1 MKTKMFFICGPY
13 PVMDYLLLA
22 LTALV
27 AFAYGMLFALW
38 LIFARTASRLA
49 HLLEQYTGRCLS
61 LEEVYQTLK
70 TVLDKAYAELEQEQ
84 HEGAKTGD

>member
-1 MKTKMFFICGPY
+1 MNY
-13 PVMDYLLLA
+13 ALLL

-38 LIFARTASRLA
+38 LIFARTASRVA
-49 HLLEQYTGRCLS
+49 SLLEEYTGRCLS

-70 TVLDKAYAELEQEQ
+70 TILDKAYAELEAEN
-84 HEGAKTGD
+84 HEDTEAGD

>member
-1 MKTKMFFICGPY
+1 MNYT
-13 PVMDYLLLA
+13 LLL

-38 LIFARTASRLA
+38 LIFARTASRVA
-49 HLLEQYTGRCLS
+49 NLLEEYTGRCLN

-70 TVLDKAYAELEQEQ
+70 TVLDKAYAELEKENN
-84 HEGAKTGD
+84 EDTETVD

>member
-1 MKTKMFFICGPY
+1 
-13 PVMDYLLLA
+13 MDYLLLL

-49 HLLEQYTGRCLS
+49 HLLEEYTGRCLS

-70 TVLDKAYAELEQEQ
+70 TILDKAYEELEREH
-84 HEGAKTGD
+84 HENSQTGD

>member
-1 MKTKMFFICGPY
+1 MNYT
-13 PVMDYLLLA
+13 LLL

-38 LIFARTASRLA
+38 LIFARTASRVA
-49 HLLEQYTGRCLS
+49 SLLEEYTGRCLS

-70 TVLDKAYAELEQEQ
+70 TILDKAYAELEKEN
-84 HEGAKTGD
+84 HEDTEAGD

>member
-1 MKTKMFFICGPY
+1 
-13 PVMDYLLLA
+13 MDYLLLL

-49 HLLEQYTGRCLS
+49 HLLEDYTGRCLS

-70 TVLDKAYAELEQEQ
+70 TILDKAYEELEKEN
-84 HEGAKTGD
+84 HENSQAGD

>member
-1 MKTKMFFICGPY
+1 MNYT
-13 PVMDYLLLA
+13 LLL

-38 LIFARTASRLA
+38 LIFARTASQMAR
-49 HLLEQYTGRCLS
+49 LLEEYTGRCLS

-70 TVLDKAYAELEQEQ
+70 TILDKAYAELETEN
-84 HEGAKTGD
+84 HEDTEAGD

>member
-1 MKTKMFFICGPY
+1 MNYT
-13 PVMDYLLLA
+13 LLL

-38 LIFARTASRLA
+38 LIFARTASRVA
-49 HLLEQYTGRCLS
+49 ALLEEYTGRCLN

-70 TVLDKAYAELEQEQ
+70 TILDKAYAELEKEH
-84 HEGAKTGD
+84 HEDTETGD